1 MLKFVGQMKES
12 KADSSITM
20 DSSSHG
26 TSHGIIETD
35 LDLKKHGTIP
45 PSPTNKELNNKNN
58 LKAPPPKVPLKR
70 PKSGGVALA
79 LGGGGA
85 RGWAHI
91 GVLKAIDEVGI
102 PISMIA
108 GTSIGALT
116 GGCYLSDTL
125 GELEDFARSLTKS
138 NMLRYMDFTLR
149 ASGIISGD
157 KLAAKMNEHMVDINF
172 DDLKKPFVAI
182 ATDINCGHEVWLQ
195 DGPLVPAM
203 RASYALPGVFL
214 PVEHMGR
221 QLVDGALVNPV
232 PVSACCAYEPDVVI
246 AVNLNSELFG
256 RATVVRPSFYDSHEQ
271 EEAATKDGKKSSWLP
286 FISSSKK
293 RKQNQLG
300 IMSVMFESFNIIQD
314 RVSRARLAGDP
325 PDYTIRPKLKDISI
339 ADFHKAEEAIELGY
353 NEMMFRAK
361 ELENQG
367 VLDAL

>member
-1 MLKFVGQMKES
+1 MLKFVGNMREIKEN
-12 KADSSITM
+12 SSITTDSNSQGM
-20 DSSSHG
+20 PEPDSDIKSHDTPSSSPV
-26 TSHGIIETD
+26 D
-35 LDLKKHGTIP
+35 L
-45 PSPTNKELNNKNN
+45 ELDNKNKPN
-58 LKAPPPKVPLKR
+58 VPSVKTPLKR

-116 GGCYLSDTL
+116 GGCYLSNTL
-125 GELEDFARSLTKS
+125 DELEAFARSLTKS

-157 KLAAKMNEHMVDINF
+157 KLAAKMNEHLVDISF
-172 DDLKKPFVAI
+172 EDLSKPFVAV

-232 PVSACCAYEPDVVI
+232 PVSACRAYEPDIVI
-246 AVNLNSELFG
+246 AINLNSELFG
-256 RATVVRPSFYDSHEQ
+256 RATVVRPSFHDTHEHEVMQ
-271 EEAATKDGKKSSWLP
+271 IDGEKSSWLP
-286 FISSSKK
+286 FISSGKKSK
-293 RKQNQLG
+293 QSQLG

-339 ADFHKAEEAIELGY
+339 ADFHKADEAIELGY
-353 NEMMFRAK
+353 NEMMFRVK

-367 VLDAL
+367 VLDSL

>member
-1 MLKFVGQMKES
+1 MLKFAAGLIDKKV
-12 KADSSITM
+12 DSSLVIDGGKASDFKNFDDELNDAKVITNP
-20 DSSSHG
+20 
-26 TSHGIIETD
+26 I
-35 LDLKKHGTIP
+35 LDLESNGANSEQNHSTSNPSKKRKT
-45 PSPTNKELNNKNN
+45 
-58 LKAPPPKVPLKR
+58 
-70 PKSGGVALA
+70 GGVALA

-91 GVLKAIDEVGI
+91 GILKAIDEVGI

-116 GGCYLSDTL
+116 GSCYLSDTL
-125 GELEDFARSLTKS
+125 DELESFARSLTKS

-157 KLAAKMNEHMVDINF
+157 KLAAKMNEHLDGVTF
-172 DDLKKPFVAI
+172 EDLKKPFVAV
-182 ATDINCGHEVWLQ
+182 ATDINRGHEVWLK
-195 DGPLVPAM
+195 DGPLVPSV

-232 PVSACCAYEPDVVI
+232 PVSACRAYEPDVVI

-256 RATVVRPSFYDSHEQ
+256 RATVVQPSFYDVHEQ
-271 EEAATKDGKKSSWLP
+271 EVAEMETKKTGWLP
-286 FISSSKK
+286 FISSSAKA
-293 RKQNQLG
+293 KQNQLG

-325 PDYTIRPKLKDISI
+325 PDYTVRPKLKNVSI
-339 ADFHKAEEAIELGY
+339 ADFYKAEEAIELGY
-353 NEMMFRAK
+353 SEMMLRVR

-367 VLDAL
+367 VLDTL

>member
-1 MLKFVGQMKES
+1 MLKFGSRLIDKND
-12 KADSSITM
+12 DSSLII
-20 DSSSHG
+20 DGG
-26 TSHGIIETD
+26 TAAGLDNSNAELKDANINPTTII
-35 LDLKKHGTIP
+35 DLK
-45 PSPTNKELNNKNN
+45 SND
-58 LKAPPPKVPLKR
+58 
-70 PKSGGVALA
+70 PKSELKNPANNPSRKRKTGGVALA

-116 GGCYLSDTL
+116 GSCYLSDTL
-125 GELEDFARSLTKS
+125 DELEHFARSLTKS
-138 NMLRYMDFTLR
+138 SMLRYMDFTLR

-157 KLAAKMNEHMVDINF
+157 KLGAIMNQHLEGVTF
-172 DDLKKPFVAI
+172 EDLNKPFVAVS
-182 ATDINCGHEVWLQ
+182 TDINQGHEVWLK
-195 DGPLVPAM
+195 DGPLVPAV

-232 PVSACCAYEPDVVI
+232 PVSVCRSYEPDVVI
-246 AVNLNSELFG
+246 AINLNSELFG
-256 RATVVRPSFYDSHEQ
+256 RATVVQPSFYDIHEQ
-271 EEAATKDGKKSSWLP
+271 EITEMETKKSGWLP
-286 FISSSKK
+286 FVSSNSKA
-293 RKQNQLG
+293 KQNQLG

-325 PDYTIRPKLKDISI
+325 PDYTVRPKLKNVSI
-339 ADFHKAEEAIELGY
+339 ADFYKAEEAIELGY
-353 NEMMFRAK
+353 NEMMHRVK

-367 VLDAL
+367 VLDTL